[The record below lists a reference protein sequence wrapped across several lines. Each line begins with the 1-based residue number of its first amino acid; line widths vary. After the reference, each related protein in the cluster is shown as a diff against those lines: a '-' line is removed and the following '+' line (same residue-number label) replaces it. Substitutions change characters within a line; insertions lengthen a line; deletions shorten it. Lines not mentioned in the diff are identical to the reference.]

1 VGRWPAALPAPPA
14 SEIDLLTAYVGVN
27 REWIYRLRHSPALEV
42 LPVSVEARVDAD
54 ADVINRD

>member
-1 VGRWPAALPAPPA
+1 
-14 SEIDLLTAYVGVN
+14 LLTAYVGVN